1 MTVVATKA
9 ESARQASK
17 NSPPAI
23 DMFCYVWYKIV
34 MFNPINTGKIYTPEQ
49 VANLLQLSKN
59 TVYGLIGRGEIV
71 AKKIGK
77 VYRIPAQSLSF
88 VFTGLDYDLYKA
100 EMEDRKILPKIQ
112 KELDRVRKKSK

>member
-1 MTVVATKA
+1 
-9 ESARQASK
+9 
-17 NSPPAI
+17 
-23 DMFCYVWYKIV
+23 